1 LSILALIRAAF
12 EGLAAIPR
20 ILEFFKEMR
29 LAERLASLEK
39 AQAEIKISYD
49 ELYNAN
55 TSDQIKKALASRRA
69 AINKL

>member
-1 LSILALIRAAF
+1 MSILALIRAAF

-49 ELYNAN
+49 ELYNAT

>member
-1 LSILALIRAAF
+1 MSFIVLIRAAL

-39 AQAEIKISYD
+39 AQAEIKMSYD
-49 ELYNAN
+49 ELYSAN